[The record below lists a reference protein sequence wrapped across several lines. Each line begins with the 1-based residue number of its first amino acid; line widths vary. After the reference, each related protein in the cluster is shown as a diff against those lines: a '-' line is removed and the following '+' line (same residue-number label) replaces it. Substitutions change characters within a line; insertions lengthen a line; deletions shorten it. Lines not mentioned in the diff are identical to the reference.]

1 MQQKAQ
7 RRMSMTRFDII
18 VLLLCIPMFVGCKDN
33 TPAIIK
39 QALMQEQ
46 KQIVELRMKR
56 REAVQEKIIAC
67 DHKFDSENLSWRCVH
82 CGIHPDSFVNKQ
94 F

>member
-1 MQQKAQ
+1 
-7 RRMSMTRFDII
+7 MTRFDVV

-39 QALMQEQ
+39 QMLIQEQ
-46 KQIVELRMKR
+46 KQIIELRMKKR
-56 REAVQEKIIAC
+56 AAVQEKILAC
-67 DHKFDSENLSWRCVH
+67 EHEFDAEKLQWRCTQ
-82 CGIHPDSFVNKQ
+82 CGVHPDTFVQRK